1 MNEQKIEQ
9 AKQMVKG
16 LRGQSKVQV
25 FKVWIQVCLG
35 RVHNAKV
42 VEQRKDWMIYDII
55 KAQFDKEVADQ
66 VA

>member
-9 AKQMVKG
+9 AKRMVKA
-16 LRGQSKVQV
+16 LRGQSKAQV

-42 VEQRKDWMIYDII
+42 GEQRKDWMIYDII
-55 KAQFDKEVADQ
+55 KAQFDKKVADQ

>member
-9 AKQMVKG
+9 AKRMVKG
-16 LRGQSKVQV
+16 LRGQSKAQV

-55 KAQFDKEVADQ
+55 KAQFDKEIADQ

>member
-1 MNEQKIEQ
+1 MSEQKIEQ
-9 AKQMVKG
+9 SKQMVKG
-16 LRGQSKVQV
+16 LRGQSKAQV
-25 FKVWIQVCLG
+25 FKVWTQVCLG

-42 VEQRKDWMIYDII
+42 GEQRKDWMIYDII

>member
-9 AKQMVKG
+9 AKRMVKG
-16 LRGQSKVQV
+16 LRGQSKAHV
-25 FKVWIQVCLG
+25 FKVWFQVCLG

-42 VEQRKDWMIYDII
+42 GEQRKDWMIYDII
-55 KAQFDKEVADQ
+55 KAKFDKEVADQ

>member
-1 MNEQKIEQ
+1 MSEQKIEQ
-9 AKQMVKG
+9 AKRMVTG
-16 LRGQSKVQV
+16 LRGQSKAQV
-25 FKVWIQVCLG
+25 FKVWIQVSLG

-42 VEQRKDWMIYDII
+42 GEQRKDWMIYDII

>member
-16 LRGQSKVQV
+16 LRGQSKAQV
-25 FKVWIQVCLG
+25 FKVWIRVCLG

-55 KAQFDKEVADQ
+55 KAQFDKEIADQ

>member
-1 MNEQKIEQ
+1 MSEQKIEQ

-16 LRGQSKVQV
+16 LRGQSKEQV
-25 FKVWIQVCLG
+25 FKVWIRVCLG

>member
-16 LRGQSKVQV
+16 LRGQSKAQV
-25 FKVWIQVCLG
+25 FKVWIRVCLG

-55 KAQFDKEVADQ
+55 KAQFDKAVADQ

>member
-1 MNEQKIEQ
+1 MSEQKIEQ

-16 LRGQSKVQV
+16 LRGQSKAQV
-25 FKVWIQVCLG
+25 FKVWIRVCLG

>member
-16 LRGQSKVQV
+16 LRGQSKAQV

>member
-16 LRGQSKVQV
+16 LRGQSKAQV
-25 FKVWIQVCLG
+25 FKVWIRVCLG

>member
-1 MNEQKIEQ
+1 MSEQKIEQ

>member
-1 MNEQKIEQ
+1 MSEQKIEQ

-16 LRGQSKVQV
+16 LRGQSKAQV